1 MAIAAASPLTTVTN
15 LRPLANKTETKQSN
29 GFWEHMPTSGMPPQV
44 GAAVD
49 HVVHV
54 PGKREK
60 AKGFLQITIYVELNV
75 SSRNVYLSQQTSIR
89 RQYVTPRTGAY
100 NTSLLLRGR
109 SGPCVSSA
117 IVADTPPSP
126 APPEL
131 EVAPPGRA
139 PQLLRS
145 LAALAALAIHV
156 LVVHVVIV
164 IHAPSGSARV
174 VDEGACQ
181 CSA

>member
-1 MAIAAASPLTTVTN
+1 
-15 LRPLANKTETKQSN
+15 
-29 GFWEHMPTSGMPPQV
+29 MPTSGMPPQV